1 MNYLK
6 ILFLVNTILIINNSL
21 QAKNNFL
28 NEGKI
33 LFENEKYS
41 EAKFKFEKEIV
52 YNPKNE
58 NAYLYLAKIFNKEK
72 KNNLEENNLNTV
84 LLLNPKN
91 EEAIYFLTLLKI
103 NKSNFSQAKELIS
116 NFNSIC
122 EKLCSR
128 GSELEDKLINS
139 LK

>member
-1 MNYLK
+1 M
-6 ILFLVNTILIINNSL
+6 
-21 QAKNNFL
+21 
-28 NEGKI
+28 
-33 LFENEKYS
+33 
-41 EAKFKFEKEIV
+41 
-52 YNPKNE
+52 
-58 NAYLYLAKIFNKEK
+58 AKIFNKEK
-72 KNNLEENNLNTV
+72 KDNLEENNLNTV

-116 NFNSIC
+116 NFKSIC

-128 GSELEDKLINS
+128 GNELEDKLINS